1 MSTAPAT
8 EQTPHTAG
16 HRLGLFAAFFAIYIL
31 WGTTFLGIRV
41 AVLEMP
47 PIFAAAARFLTAG
60 VILFV
65 FLRARGQQGP
75 TRIEWRNLF
84 LIAVLMFVLE
94 YAALFWGEKYIPSG
108 ISAVLA
114 ATIPL
119 FTLIAEV
126 AVVREQKWNAVI
138 GAATALGFAGVVVLM
153 LPGNAVSVPLWPALA
168 ILGGSST
175 WALGGVLSR
184 SLKLPASRLMTS
196 AGTMMLGG
204 AVLFGVSALCG
215 ELNPLPHLSMRGLI
229 ALVYLIVVG
238 SLMAF
243 PAYIWLLSQMPATRI
258 SSYAYVNPIV
268 AVILGYL
275 LAGETITLRTV
286 AGAALVLVAVFV
298 ILRTQQRG
306 KQPASQ

>member
-1 MSTAPAT
+1 MSMAAEREKTPQTAK
-8 EQTPHTAG
+8 Q
-16 HRLGLFAAFFAIYIL
+16 RLGLFAAFFAIYIL
-31 WGTTFLGIRV
+31 WGTTFLAIRV

-47 PIFAAAARFLTAG
+47 LIFAAAARFFTAG
-60 VILFV
+60 AILFV
-65 FLRARGQQGP
+65 FLRARGQAGP

-84 LIAVLMFVLE
+84 LIGVLMFVVE

-126 AVVREQKWNAVI
+126 AVVRQQKWNAVI
-138 GAATALGFAGVVVLM
+138 GAATALGFAGVAVLM
-153 LPGNAVSVPLWPALA
+153 LPGNAVAVPFWPALA

-175 WALGGVLSR
+175 WALGGVLTR
-184 SLKLPASRLMTS
+184 SMKLPASRLMTS

-215 ELNPLPHLSMRGLI
+215 ELKPLPHLTARGLI
-229 ALVYLIVVG
+229 ALVYLITVG

-243 PAYIWLLSQMPATRI
+243 PCYVWLLGRMPATRV

-268 AVILGYL
+268 AVILGYF
-275 LAGETITLRTV
+275 LAGEAITLRTM
-286 AGAALVLVAVFV
+286 AGGALVLVAVFL
-298 ILRTQQRG
+298 ILRG
-306 KQPASQ
+306 KR